1 MATAASF
8 PIAATALAQDDLNCS
23 DFATQEDAQAEYERD
38 TSDPHG
44 LDRDKDGVACEE
56 LRSDG
61 TGDDDSTDAEGTGDG
76 NIGGE
81 NQVGVVPEGA
91 VDTGDGSAANNNVI
105 GYLAVSGL
113 ALLLGGCAV
122 DPEVVRS
129 EPTATGVVAESSSV
143 AAPSSSNAP
152 SPLMP
157 ESDPVRLRVPSIG
170 VDTSLMELGLQRDGT
185 MEVPP
190 DGEIAGWYTKA
201 PTPGELGPAV
211 IAAHVDW
218 KGDPGTCYELDELAP
233 GDGVSVERQDG
244 TTAKFVVTKVEQHPK
259 DAFPTDAVYGDID
272 HAGLRLITCGGD
284 FDEEARSY
292 RDNIIAYARLADPQS
307 G

>member
-1 MATAASF
+1 MRRYRPKQRHPRRGMF
-8 PIAATALAQDDLNCS
+8 LA
-23 DFATQEDAQAEYERD
+23 
-38 TSDPHG
+38 G
-44 LDRDKDGVACEE
+44 M
-56 LRSDG
+56 
-61 TGDDDSTDAEGTGDG
+61 
-76 NIGGE
+76 
-81 NQVGVVPEGA
+81 
-91 VDTGDGSAANNNVI
+91 
-105 GYLAVSGL
+105 
-113 ALLLGGCAV
+113 ALLLGGCAA
-122 DPEVVRS
+122 DPEIVRS
-129 EPTATGVVAESSSV
+129 GPAGTEVVAESSGVAESSSV

-152 SPLMP
+152 SLLMP
-157 ESDPVRLRVPSIG
+157 ESAPVRLRVPSIG
-170 VDTSLMELGLQRDGT
+170 VDTSLMGLGLQRDGT

-218 KGDPGTCYELDELAP
+218 KGDPGTFYELDELAP
-233 GDGVSVERQDG
+233 GDGVWVERQDG
-244 TTAKFVVTKVEQHPK
+244 AAAKFVVTKVEQHPK